1 MCPEQPA
8 RAKEPMEQFSS
19 AVAVLTAMI
28 TPAVLISACGAL
40 ILSTST
46 RLGRVVD
53 RVRMLIDRFEEMTK
67 AQDEGGVE
75 LFEERR
81 EVLFNQLDKL
91 TTRTRLL
98 QKGMRVFYLALGVFV
113 ATSVA
118 IGLVAAVGRPSH
130 AWFPVVHGLSGAC
143 GLFYGSVLLIK
154 ESRIAQES
162 LNAEMDFIW
171 KLGRALAPPDLRQ
184 TRSPHFNPLTL
195 RRKPWT
201 RRRP

>member
-1 MCPEQPA
+1 M
-8 RAKEPMEQFSS
+8 EPLSS

-53 RVRMLIDRFEEMTK
+53 RVRLLIGNFEEMMKT
-67 AQDEGGVE
+67 QDEDSDVE

-81 EVLFNQLDKL
+81 AVIFDQLDRL

-98 QKGMRVFYLALGVFV
+98 QRSMRVFYLTLGVFV

-118 IGLVAAVGRPSH
+118 IGLVAAAGHPSY
-130 AWFPVVHGLSGAC
+130 AWFPVVLGLGGAC

-154 ESRIAQES
+154 ESRLAQYA

-201 RRRP
+201 RDPRA